1 MRNLD
6 GKKILIMAT
15 DGFEEVE
22 LTGPREKLGD
32 AGAQVHVAAPEMEP
46 IQGHEEDT
54 PTIKVEP
61 DLTIGD
67 VTEADYDALVLPG
80 GVINPDNLR
89 TRPEAVALVRQFDA
103 AGKPVAAICH
113 GPWMLV
119 EADILRGRKATSWP
133 SIRTDMRNAGA
144 EVVDEAACVDGNL
157 ITSRN
162 PDDVTAFSEAI
173 ADALCLEDA

>member
-1 MRNLD
+1 MRNLE
-6 GKKILIMAT
+6 GKKVLIMAT
-15 DGFEEVE
+15 NGFEESE
-22 LTGPREKLGD
+22 LTGPRKLLGD
-32 AGAQVHVAAPEMEP
+32 AGALVQVAAPDMEP
-46 IQGHEEDT
+46 IQATDHDT
-54 PTIKVEP
+54 PTIKVKP
-61 DLTIGD
+61 DLTITS
-67 VTEADYDALVLPG
+67 VTVADYDALVLPG

-103 AGKPVAAICH
+103 LGKPVAAICH

-119 EADILRGRKATSWP
+119 EADILRGRTATSWP

-144 EVVDEAACVDGNL
+144 KVVDEAACVDGNL

-173 ADALCLEDA
+173 ANAMCLEDA